1 MPDFE
6 LPWIRICK
14 NGYSKR
20 LRVINFTPI
29 GKRGFVT
36 IIREALEGDPAYFIM
51 QDGDPIPL
59 SATTLE
65 PPEQVESVAYDG
77 TLIDEDGN
85 RIDTNIRGLKL
96 SQPPINTDAI
106 MLATRAWTL
115 DMLVDNSLPDI
126 TVPTNVVSGTSPDVS
141 IVKDPN
147 RNPADWTKFD
157 ANDDNSTVLR
167 PEPSRLAQW
176 SNEQIRVLQQTTL
189 QEFMMSTGLP
199 PQDAPILDTLGST
212 TQSLISN
219 RESFVSNTYIIK
231 QDVTAV
237 FNALG
242 IELEWEMAFPQTA
255 SDIASIGDAY
265 GKGLDSSI
273 LRDYQVV

>member
-1 MPDFE
+1 MSDTE

-14 NGYSKR
+14 NSYAKR
-20 LRVINFTPI
+20 LRVSNFTPI
-29 GKRGFVT
+29 GKRGFT
-36 IIREALEGDPAYFIM
+36 ELLREAMEGDPVFFIM

-59 SATTLE
+59 TATTLD
-65 PPEQVESVAYDG
+65 PPENTDGVAYDG
-77 TLIDEDGN
+77 RLIDADGN
-85 RIDTNIRGLKL
+85 PIDTAIHGLKL

-106 MLATRAWTL
+106 MLATRAWSL
-115 DMLVDNSLPDI
+115 DRLVDNSLPDI

-157 ANDDNSTVLR
+157 ANDDNTTVLR

-189 QEFMMSTGLP
+189 QEFMMSTCLP

-231 QDVTAV
+231 QDVSAV
-237 FNALG
+237 FQALG
-242 IELEWEMAFPQTA
+242 IELDWEITFPQTA

-265 GKGLDSSI
+265 GKGLNSD
-273 LRDYQVV
+273 LLKDYQVV